1 MTIHLSKDVENS
13 IIAAVQSGEFA
24 SADEMVSKLVR
35 EYSQRLRQ
43 QLTHA
48 DNPDATPDPLMGL
61 WQDYAEEMDEI
72 VADAMKRRKEEPWRV
87 IAGE

>member
-13 IIAAVQSGEFA
+13 IIAAVQNGQFA
-24 SADEMVSKLVR
+24 SADEMVNKLVQ
-35 EYSQRLRQ
+35 EYSQRVHQ
-43 QLTHA
+43 QPSHA
-48 DNPDATPDPLMGL
+48 DVADATPDPLMGI

-87 IAGE
+87 LPGE

>member
-13 IIAAVQSGEFA
+13 INAAVQSGQFA
-24 SADEMVSKLVR
+24 SADEMVDKLVR

-43 QLTHA
+43 QPSHA
-48 DNPDATPDPLMGL
+48 NQADEAPDPLMGI

-72 VADAMKRRKEEPWRV
+72 VAEAMKRRKEEPWRV
-87 IAGE
+87 MPGE

>member
-43 QLTHA
+43 QPTHA
-48 DNPDATPDPLMGL
+48 NNADATPDPLMGL